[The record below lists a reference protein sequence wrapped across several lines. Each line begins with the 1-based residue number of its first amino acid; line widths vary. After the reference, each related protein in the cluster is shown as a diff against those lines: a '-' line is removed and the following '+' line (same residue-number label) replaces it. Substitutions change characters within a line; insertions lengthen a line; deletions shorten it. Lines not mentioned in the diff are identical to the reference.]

1 MTTGA
6 PQSWHD
12 GIGGATLRIA
22 ETDHSP
28 LRVLAG
34 PGTGKT
40 FALMRRILRL
50 IQTSVAPDRILVS
63 TFTRTAAKD
72 LEGELCKLGAAGI
85 DEVRAGTLHALCFS
99 ILNQAAV
106 LTITNRTPRPLMEF
120 ETRFMVQDLCG
131 DAFGGVRVCN
141 KRLRAFNAAW
151 ARLQSDDPGWLKDD
165 TDRRF
170 SQALMHWL
178 AFHKAMLIGELIPV
192 TLSYLRNNPNCQ
204 ERTQF
209 QHVLVDEYQDLNR
222 AEQVLLDLLA
232 SNGSLTVIGDEN
244 QSIYAFK
251 FAHPDGIVEFGQY
264 HANTLDENLAE
275 CRRCPTTVVQM
286 ANSLILNSTSKSR
299 RQLALFKGNPDGEVH
314 IVQWQNMAEEAEGVA
329 RFIQSR
335 VVGGA
340 VSAGSV
346 LVLAPRRQFGYL
358 IRDALRRLQ
367 VPAHSFFNEEELDG
381 NPKDLPEC
389 AAQAQFTLLCLL
401 ADPNDRVAL
410 RCWCGFGSDSL
421 RQVPWR
427 ALMEMCSVT
436 GQSPRQLL
444 EDLVAGRAKLAHSA
458 QLVQRFQLLTQRLAS
473 LAGLSGQALVDAVY
487 PDGQQWTE
495 PFRALASSI
504 DQQDYNATTL
514 VEYLRSAIVQ
524 PELPTNVDYVRVM
537 SLHKSKGLTADLVVV
552 VGCLE
557 GLMPHVDDDQP
568 LADQEK
574 ALEEQRRLF
583 YVAITR
589 CRQTLVLSNVNY
601 LPRDQAFKMRAIV
614 GPGGT
619 RLLARTVAS
628 RFFDQ
633 LGNHR
638 RNPVSGRRFLAM
650 TVDATSQ
657 N

>member
-1 MTTGA
+1 M
-6 PQSWHD
+6 
-12 GIGGATLRIA
+12 
-22 ETDHSP
+22 
-28 LRVLAG
+28 LAG

-50 IQTSVAPDRILVS
+50 IQTGVAPDKILVS

-72 LEGELCKLGAAGI
+72 LERELRRLGAAGI
-85 DEVRAGTLHALCFS
+85 ENVRAGTLHALCFS
-99 ILNQAAV
+99 ILNQVAV
-106 LTITNRTPRPLMEF
+106 LAITNRTPRPLMDF
-120 ETRFMVQDLCG
+120 ETRFLLQDLSG
-131 DAFGGVRVCN
+131 SEFGGVRACN
-141 KRLRAFNAAW
+141 ERLLAFNAAW

-170 SQALMHWL
+170 SQELMRWL
-178 AFHKAMLIGELIPV
+178 SFHKAMLIGELIPV

-222 AEQVLLDLLA
+222 AEQLLLDLLA

-251 FAHPDGIVEFGQY
+251 YAHPEGIVEFGDC
-264 HANTLDENLAE
+264 HANTLDENLSE
-275 CRRCPTTVVQM
+275 CRRCPKIVVQM
-286 ANSLILNSTSKSR
+286 ANALILNSTSQSR
-299 RQLALFKGNPDGEVH
+299 RQLVPFPNNPEGEVH
-314 IVQWQNMAEEAEGVA
+314 IIQWQEMGQEADGLA

-335 VVGGA
+335 VASGS

-346 LVLAPRRQFGYL
+346 LVLAPRRQFGYA
-358 IRDALRRLQ
+358 IRNALRKLQ

-381 NPKDLPEC
+381 NPKELAEC
-389 AAQAQFTLLCLL
+389 SAQEMFTLLCLL
-401 ADPNDRVAL
+401 VDPDDRVAL

-421 RQVPWR
+421 RQVPW
-427 ALMEMCSVT
+427 AKLMKRCSET
-436 GQSPRQLL
+436 GQSPRELL
-444 EDLVAGRAKLAHSA
+444 EQIAAGNATLPRSK
-458 QLVQRFQLLTQRLAS
+458 QLVERFNLLKQRLAS
-473 LAGLSGQALVDAVY
+473 LAGLSGQRLVDALY
-487 PDGQQWTE
+487 PDGQDWAE
-495 PFRALASSI
+495 PFRALAGSI
-504 DQQDYNATTL
+504 GQPDYDALAL
-514 VEYLRSAIVQ
+514 VQHLRSGITQ
-524 PELPTNVDYVRVM
+524 PELPTDVDYVRVM

-552 VGCLE
+552 TGLLE
-557 GLMPHVDDDQP
+557 GLMPHIDQNQP

-601 LPRDQAFKMRAIV
+601 LPRDQAHKMRAKV
-614 GPGGT
+614 GRGGT
-619 RLLARTVAS
+619 QSYAPTIAS

-638 RNPVSGRRFLAM
+638 PSPVSGQQFLSTTLPAQ
-650 TVDATSQ
+650 TA
-657 N
+657 